1 MFYSVTQR
9 VRSIKQPYGG
19 YLPIRAFSSN
29 FYEDSRKLNSQEN
42 VHGSFVGLAVDYLT
56 RFRITNDADTAFEIS
71 MLSAEILWQEYGQIN
86 QYNFC
91 CQLLD
96 AVKNG
101 SIAAAVQLVAY
112 DGVFRAGAIDIPKLE
127 PDNATI
133 ENIEIMV
140 QRGVEFLNHFGPLV
154 KSGFT
159 LEGGYTDTVVS
170 GDGDYLTR
178 DALIDF
184 KVLRSDFNANHTLQV
199 LMYYLMGLRSVHE
212 EFKNVQRLA
221 LFNPR
226 KNLVKFINVNKIAA
240 SVIDEVNRKVIGY
253 RN

>member
-1 MFYSVTQR
+1 MPYSVTQR

-19 YLPIRAFSSN
+19 YLPIRSFSSK
-29 FYEDSRKLNSQEN
+29 FYEDGRKLNSQEN

-71 MLSAEILWQEYGQIN
+71 MMSAEILRQDYGEID

-91 CQLLD
+91 RQLLE
-96 AVKNG
+96 AVKKG

-127 PDNATI
+127 PDDATI

-140 QRGVEFLNHFGPLV
+140 QRGVEFLNHCGPLV

-159 LEGGYTDTVVS
+159 LEGGYTDTIVS
-170 GDGDYLTR
+170 GDGDYLTHN
-178 DALIDF
+178 ALIDF
-184 KVLRSDFNANHTLQV
+184 KVLRSDFNSSHSLQV
-199 LMYYLMGLRSVHE
+199 LIYYLMGLHSIHE
-212 EFKNVQRLA
+212 EFKNVQQLV

-226 KNLVKFINVNKIAA
+226 KNVAKFININKIAA
-240 SVIDEVNRKVIGY
+240 PVIAEVNRKVIGY
-253 RN
+253 